1 MASKRQRR
9 TDEFKTR
16 KKKKTFRLFFI
27 LGAVLIGGGFLA
39 FMFWALSDTIFPPDA
54 EEAAAKRERK
64 EVVLYFSD
72 ANERFLV
79 PEKRLVPKG
88 KNTAAQAEEIV
99 KALIEGPKTGA
110 DPDDSGRRKAAGG
123 SHHRRH
129 GNSEF
134 RQPLHRAAPRRD
146 GKRSGHRLL
155 AGEHAHPE
163 SHGDQ
168 KGPLPGRGQGCHDD
182 QGACR
187 SPGTHFPE
195 QGSREADSSRRLGGP
210 SATGREGMAALQKP
224 KRWLQPDRTGF
235 AHGKSEAIK
244 NP

>member
-79 PEKRLVPKG
+79 AEKRLIPKG
-88 KNTAAQAEEIV
+88 KNVEAQAEEIV
-99 KALIEGPKTGA
+99 KALIEGPKLGKIRTIPAGA
-110 DPDDSGRRKAAGG
+110 KLQGLRIADGTATLNFDNPFIEQHPGGTASEVATVYSLANTLTQNLTEIKKVRFQVGGKDVTTIKGHVDLREPIFPNKDLVKQTAAGG
-123 SHHRRH
+123 
-129 GNSEF
+129 
-134 RQPLHRAAPRRD
+134 
-146 GKRSGHRLL
+146 
-155 AGEHAHPE
+155 
-163 SHGDQ
+163 
-168 KGPLPGRGQGCHDD
+168 
-182 QGACR
+182 
-187 SPGTHFPE
+187 
-195 QGSREADSSRRLGGP
+195 
-210 SATGREGMAALQKP
+210 
-224 KRWLQPDRTGF
+224 
-235 AHGKSEAIK
+235 
-244 NP
+244 

>member
-39 FMFWALSDTIFPPDA
+39 FMFWALSDSLFPPDA
-54 EEAAAKRERK
+54 EEAAAKRERR

-99 KALIEGPKTGA
+99 KALIEGPKLGQIRTIPAGA
-110 DPDDSGRRKAAGG
+110 KLQGIRIADGTATLNFDNPFIEQHPGGTASEVATVYSLANTLTQNLTEIKKVRFQVGGKDVTTIKGHVDLREPIFPNKDLVKQTAAGG
-123 SHHRRH
+123 
-129 GNSEF
+129 
-134 RQPLHRAAPRRD
+134 
-146 GKRSGHRLL
+146 
-155 AGEHAHPE
+155 
-163 SHGDQ
+163 
-168 KGPLPGRGQGCHDD
+168 
-182 QGACR
+182 
-187 SPGTHFPE
+187 
-195 QGSREADSSRRLGGP
+195 
-210 SATGREGMAALQKP
+210 
-224 KRWLQPDRTGF
+224 
-235 AHGKSEAIK
+235 
-244 NP
+244 

>member
-79 PEKRLVPKG
+79 AEKRLIPKG

-99 KALIEGPKTGA
+99 KALIEGPKLGQIRTIPAGA
-110 DPDDSGRRKAAGG
+110 KLQGVRIADGTATLNFDNPFIEQHPGGTASEVATVYSLANTLTQNLTEIKKVRFQVGGKDVTTIKGHVDLREPIFPNKDLVKQTAAGG
-123 SHHRRH
+123 
-129 GNSEF
+129 
-134 RQPLHRAAPRRD
+134 
-146 GKRSGHRLL
+146 
-155 AGEHAHPE
+155 
-163 SHGDQ
+163 
-168 KGPLPGRGQGCHDD
+168 
-182 QGACR
+182 
-187 SPGTHFPE
+187 
-195 QGSREADSSRRLGGP
+195 
-210 SATGREGMAALQKP
+210 
-224 KRWLQPDRTGF
+224 
-235 AHGKSEAIK
+235 
-244 NP
+244 

>member
-79 PEKRLVPKG
+79 AEKRLIPKG
-88 KNTAAQAEEIV
+88 KSTAAQAEEIV
-99 KALIEGPKTGA
+99 KALIEGPKLGQIRTIPAGA
-110 DPDDSGRRKAAGG
+110 KLQGVRITDGTATLNFDNPFIEQHPGGTASEVATVYSLANTLTQNLTEIKKVRFQVGGKDVTTIKGHVDLREPIFPNKDLVKQTAAGG
-123 SHHRRH
+123 
-129 GNSEF
+129 
-134 RQPLHRAAPRRD
+134 
-146 GKRSGHRLL
+146 
-155 AGEHAHPE
+155 
-163 SHGDQ
+163 
-168 KGPLPGRGQGCHDD
+168 
-182 QGACR
+182 
-187 SPGTHFPE
+187 
-195 QGSREADSSRRLGGP
+195 
-210 SATGREGMAALQKP
+210 
-224 KRWLQPDRTGF
+224 
-235 AHGKSEAIK
+235 
-244 NP
+244 

>member
-79 PEKRLVPKG
+79 AEKRLIPKG

-99 KALIEGPKTGA
+99 KALIEGPKLGQIRTIPAGA
-110 DPDDSGRRKAAGG
+110 KLQGVRIADGTATLNFDNPFIEQHPGGTASEVATVYSLANTLTQNLTEITKVRFQVGGKDVTTIKGHVDLREPIFPNKDLVKQTAAGG
-123 SHHRRH
+123 
-129 GNSEF
+129 
-134 RQPLHRAAPRRD
+134 
-146 GKRSGHRLL
+146 
-155 AGEHAHPE
+155 
-163 SHGDQ
+163 
-168 KGPLPGRGQGCHDD
+168 
-182 QGACR
+182 
-187 SPGTHFPE
+187 
-195 QGSREADSSRRLGGP
+195 
-210 SATGREGMAALQKP
+210 
-224 KRWLQPDRTGF
+224 
-235 AHGKSEAIK
+235 
-244 NP
+244 

>member
-79 PEKRLVPKG
+79 PEKRLIPKG
-88 KNTAAQAEEIV
+88 KNAEAQAEEIV
-99 KALIEGPKTGA
+99 KALIEGPKLGQIRTIPAGA
-110 DPDDSGRRKAAGG
+110 KLQGLRIADGTATLNFDNPFIEQHPGGTASEVATVYSLANTLTQNLTEIKKVRFQVGGKDVTTIKGHVDLREPIFPNKDLVKQTAAGG
-123 SHHRRH
+123 
-129 GNSEF
+129 
-134 RQPLHRAAPRRD
+134 
-146 GKRSGHRLL
+146 
-155 AGEHAHPE
+155 
-163 SHGDQ
+163 
-168 KGPLPGRGQGCHDD
+168 
-182 QGACR
+182 
-187 SPGTHFPE
+187 
-195 QGSREADSSRRLGGP
+195 
-210 SATGREGMAALQKP
+210 
-224 KRWLQPDRTGF
+224 
-235 AHGKSEAIK
+235 
-244 NP
+244 

>member
-79 PEKRLVPKG
+79 PEKRLIPKG
-88 KNTAAQAEEIV
+88 KNAEAQAEEIV
-99 KALIEGPKTGA
+99 KALIEGPKLGQIRTIPAGA
-110 DPDDSGRRKAAGG
+110 KLQGLRIADGTATLNFDNPFIEQHPGGTASEVATVYSLANTLTQNLTEIKKVRFQVGGKDVTTIKGHVDLREPIFPNKDLVKQAAAGG
-123 SHHRRH
+123 
-129 GNSEF
+129 
-134 RQPLHRAAPRRD
+134 
-146 GKRSGHRLL
+146 
-155 AGEHAHPE
+155 
-163 SHGDQ
+163 
-168 KGPLPGRGQGCHDD
+168 
-182 QGACR
+182 
-187 SPGTHFPE
+187 
-195 QGSREADSSRRLGGP
+195 
-210 SATGREGMAALQKP
+210 
-224 KRWLQPDRTGF
+224 
-235 AHGKSEAIK
+235 
-244 NP
+244 

>member
-88 KNTAAQAEEIV
+88 RHTAAQAEEIV
-99 KALIEGPKTGA
+99 KALIEGPKLGQIRTIPAGA
-110 DPDDSGRRKAAGG
+110 KLQGVRIADGTATLNFDNPFIEQHPGGTASEVATVYSLANTLTQNLTEIKKVRFQIGGKDITTIKGHVDLREPIFPNKDLVKQTAAGG
-123 SHHRRH
+123 
-129 GNSEF
+129 
-134 RQPLHRAAPRRD
+134 
-146 GKRSGHRLL
+146 
-155 AGEHAHPE
+155 
-163 SHGDQ
+163 
-168 KGPLPGRGQGCHDD
+168 
-182 QGACR
+182 
-187 SPGTHFPE
+187 
-195 QGSREADSSRRLGGP
+195 
-210 SATGREGMAALQKP
+210 
-224 KRWLQPDRTGF
+224 
-235 AHGKSEAIK
+235 
-244 NP
+244 

>member
-79 PEKRLVPKG
+79 PEKRLIPKG
-88 KNTAAQAEEIV
+88 KNAEAQAEEIV
-99 KALIEGPKTGA
+99 KALIEGPKLGQIRTIPAGA
-110 DPDDSGRRKAAGG
+110 KLQRLRIADGTATLNFDNPFIEQHPGGTASEVATVYSLANTLTQNLTEIKKVRFQVGGKDVTTIKGHVDLREPIFPNKDLVKQTAAGG
-123 SHHRRH
+123 
-129 GNSEF
+129 
-134 RQPLHRAAPRRD
+134 
-146 GKRSGHRLL
+146 
-155 AGEHAHPE
+155 
-163 SHGDQ
+163 
-168 KGPLPGRGQGCHDD
+168 
-182 QGACR
+182 
-187 SPGTHFPE
+187 
-195 QGSREADSSRRLGGP
+195 
-210 SATGREGMAALQKP
+210 
-224 KRWLQPDRTGF
+224 
-235 AHGKSEAIK
+235 
-244 NP
+244 